1 MRPKGTPLTGQLD
14 ADACYRVLLAR
25 DRRFDG
31 LFFVAVSTTGIY
43 CRPICPART
52 PGRDRVTFYKRAAE
66 AEAAGFRACF
76 RCRPEV
82 APGNPTNAS
91 TDATS
96 QLVRQALSK
105 IEQGY
110 LNEQSLEDLAEN
122 LGVSSRHLRRSIEAE
137 VGVSPVMLAQ
147 TRRLALAKQLLH
159 DTNLP
164 MAKIAHASGFASVR
178 RFNGLVQSRFGRS
191 PTSLRKAHG
200 ESEKN
205 GTFTLRLDYRPP
217 FDWQHLLGFLGDRAM
232 HGIERV
238 EDDTYYRVVSVGN
251 GAAEISVKNDA
262 ARSRIVA
269 EIPVQLAPLAMD
281 LSNRLRR
288 LFDLDA
294 RPDVIEKELGH
305 DKWLG
310 PIVRKQKGTRLP
322 GAFDPFEIAIRSVLG
337 QQVTVAGATT
347 LAKRVVEKFGREVT
361 VDENGKSPC
370 ATGSLRRRIA
380 RIFPSADTIANASI
394 ADVRAIGMPEAR
406 AKTILAI
413 SRKISDGD
421 LVLASESDPETA
433 IASMTSIAGIGNF
446 TSHVVAMRAL
456 RYVDAFPS
464 SDLGVRKALNS
475 TNARELDGR
484 AEAWRPW
491 RAYAVIHLWRNAH
504 ANGG

>member
-1 MRPKGTPLTGQLD
+1 MQLD
-14 ADACYRVLLAR
+14 ADSCYKALLAR

-52 PGRDRVTFYKRAAE
+52 PGRDRVTFYRRAAE
-66 AEAAGFRACF
+66 AEQAGYRACF

-82 APGNPTNAS
+82 APGFATDAS
-91 TDATS
+91 TDAIPR
-96 QLVRQALSK
+96 LVSQALSK

-110 LNEQSLEDLAEN
+110 LNEQSLEALASE

-164 MAKIAHASGFASVR
+164 MTEIAHASGFASVR

-200 ESEKN
+200 DSAKR

-238 EDDTYYRVVSVGN
+238 EGDSYFRSIAIGN
-251 GAAEISVKNDA
+251 SAYEIEVKNDA
-262 ARSRIVA
+262 EKSRIVA
-269 EIPVQLAPLAMD
+269 EVPVQLAPLAMD

-294 RPDVIEKELGH
+294 RPDVIEKELGR
-305 DKWLG
+305 DKWLA
-310 PIVRKQKGTRLP
+310 PIVRKQRGTRLP
-322 GAFDPFEIAIRSVLG
+322 GAFDSFEIAVRSVLG

-347 LAKRVVEKFGREVT
+347 LAKRVVEKFGREVKLGS
-361 VDENGKSPC
+361 NG
-370 ATGSLRRRIA
+370 GSLNA
-380 RIFPSADTIANASI
+380 RIFPSADMIAKASI

-406 AKTILAI
+406 AKTLTVLAQ
-413 SRKISDGD
+413 KISDGD
-421 LVLASESDPETA
+421 LVLSPGSDPEAA
-433 IASMTSIAGIGNF
+433 IASMTSIVGIGNF

-475 TNARELDGR
+475 KNAREMGAR

-491 RAYAVIHLWRNAH
+491 RAYAVIHLWRNSH
-504 ANGG
+504 AKGG

>member
-1 MRPKGTPLTGQLD
+1 MGLD
-14 ADACYRVLLAR
+14 ADSCYKVLLAR

-31 LFFVAVSTTGIY
+31 LFFVGVSTTGIY

-52 PGRDRVTFYKRAAE
+52 PGRDRVTFFRHAAE
-66 AEAAGFRACF
+66 AEQAGYRACF

-82 APGNPTNAS
+82 APGNSTTAS

-96 QLVRQALSK
+96 RLVREGLSK
-105 IEQGY
+105 IAQGY
-110 LNEQSLEDLAEN
+110 LNEHFLEDLAEN

-164 MAKIAHASGFASVR
+164 MTEIAHASGFASVR
-178 RFNGLVQSRFGRS
+178 RFNALVQSRFGRS
-191 PTSLRKAHG
+191 PTSVRRAHG
-200 ESEKN
+200 ASGKG
-205 GTFTLRLDYRPP
+205 GTFALRLDYRPP
-217 FDWQHLLGFLGDRAM
+217 FDWQHLLEFLGDRAM
-232 HGIERV
+232 FGIERV
-238 EDDTYYRVVSVGN
+238 EGETYFRTVPIGN
-251 GAAEISVKNDA
+251 GAAEISVTNDA
-262 ARSRIVA
+262 VRSRIVA

-294 RPDVIEKELGH
+294 RPDVIEKELGR

-310 PIVRKQKGTRLP
+310 PIVKKQRGTRLP

-347 LAKRVVEKFGREVT
+347 LAKRVVEKFGREVSIG
-361 VDENGKSPC
+361 EHGKS
-370 ATGSLRRRIA
+370 RIA
-380 RIFPSADTIANASI
+380 RIFPSAETMANASL

-406 AKTILAI
+406 AKTVLAI
-413 SRKISDGD
+413 ARKIADGD
-421 LVLASESDPETA
+421 LVLTAGADPEVA
-433 IASMTSIAGIGNF
+433 IASMTDIAGVGNF

-464 SDLGVRKALNS
+464 SDLGVRKALAS
-475 TNARELDGR
+475 KNARELEGR

>member
-1 MRPKGTPLTGQLD
+1 MQLD
-14 ADACYRVLLAR
+14 ADSCYKALLAR

-52 PGRDRVTFYKRAAE
+52 PGRDRVTFYRRAAE
-66 AEAAGFRACF
+66 AEQAGYRACF

-82 APGNPTNAS
+82 APGNTTDAS
-91 TDATS
+91 TDAIPR
-96 QLVRQALSK
+96 LVSLALSK

-110 LNEQSLEDLAEN
+110 LNEQSLEDLATSLN
-122 LGVSSRHLRRSIEAE
+122 VSSRHLRRSIEAE

-164 MAKIAHASGFASVR
+164 MAEIAHASGFASVR

-200 ESEKN
+200 ESAKR

-217 FDWQHLLGFLGDRAM
+217 FDWHHLLGFLGDRAM
-232 HGIERV
+232 HGVERV
-238 EDDTYYRVVSVGN
+238 EGN
-251 GAAEISVKNDA
+251 SYFRTIAMGNAAYEIEVNNDA
-262 ARSRIVA
+262 EKSRIVA
-269 EIPVQLAPLAMD
+269 EVPVQLAPLAMD

-294 RPDVIEKELGH
+294 RPDVIEKELGR
-305 DKWLG
+305 DKWLA
-310 PIVRKQKGTRLP
+310 PIVKKQRGTRLP
-322 GAFDPFEIAIRSVLG
+322 GAFDSFEIAIRSVLG

-347 LAKRVVEKFGREVT
+347 LAKRVVEKFGREVKIGS
-361 VDENGKSPC
+361 NGGSPRG
-370 ATGSLRRRIA
+370 TGSLRSEIA
-380 RIFPSADTIANASI
+380 RIFPSADVIANASL

-406 AKTILAI
+406 AKTLLAI

-421 LVLASESDPETA
+421 LVLSAGSDPEAA
-433 IASMTSIAGIGNF
+433 IASMTSIVGIGNF

-475 TNARELDGR
+475 KSARELDRR

-491 RAYAVIHLWRNAH
+491 RAYAVIHLWRNFH

>member
-1 MRPKGTPLTGQLD
+1 MQLD
-14 ADACYRVLLAR
+14 ADACYKVLLAR

-52 PGRDRVTFYKRAAE
+52 PGRDRVTFYKHAAE
-66 AEAAGFRACF
+66 AENAGYRACF

-82 APGNPTNAS
+82 APGNSTTAS

-96 QLVRQALSK
+96 QLVRLALSK

-110 LNEQSLEDLAEN
+110 LNEQSLEDLASSLN
-122 LGVSSRHLRRSIEAE
+122 VSSRHLRRSIEAE

-164 MAKIAHASGFASVR
+164 MAEIAHASGFASVR

-200 ESEKN
+200 ESAKR

-238 EDDTYYRVVSVGN
+238 EDGSYFRSIALGN
-251 GAAEISVKNDA
+251 RAYEIEVRNDA
-262 ARSRIVA
+262 EKSRIVA
-269 EIPVQLAPLAMD
+269 EVPVQLAPLAMD

-294 RPDVIEKELGH
+294 RPDVIEKELGR

-310 PIVRKQKGTRLP
+310 PIVKKQRGTRLP
-322 GAFDPFEIAIRSVLG
+322 GAFDSFEIAIRSVLG

-347 LAKRVVEKFGREVT
+347 LAKRVVEKFGREVSIG
-361 VDENGKSPC
+361 ENGKS
-370 ATGSLRRRIA
+370 TRSQIA
-380 RIFPSADTIANASI
+380 RIFPSAETIANASL

-406 AKTILAI
+406 AKTLLAI
-413 SRKISDGD
+413 SQKISDGR
-421 LVLASESDPETA
+421 LVLEAGSDPEIA

-475 TNARELDGR
+475 KNARELDGR
-484 AEAWRPW
+484 AESWRPW

>member
-1 MRPKGTPLTGQLD
+1 MGPTGTARSWQLD
-14 ADACYRVLLAR
+14 ADRCYKVLLAR

-52 PGRDRVTFYKRAAE
+52 PRRDRVAFYRHAAE
-66 AEAAGFRACF
+66 AENAGYRACF

-82 APGNPTNAS
+82 APRHSDAS
-91 TDATS
+91 TDAIPR
-96 QLVRQALSK
+96 LVDAALSK

-110 LNEQSLEDLAEN
+110 LNEHSLEDLAAD
-122 LGVSSRHLRRSIEAE
+122 LDVSSRHLRRSIEAE

-164 MAKIAHASGFASVR
+164 MAEIAHASGFASVR

-191 PTSLRKAHG
+191 PTSLRDRREPRPRGKANG
-200 ESEKN
+200 ESKKN

-217 FDWQHLLGFLGDRAM
+217 FDWHHFLEFLGDRAM
-232 HGIERV
+232 FGIERV
-238 EDDTYYRVVSVGN
+238 EGETYFRTVPIGN
-251 GAAEISVKNDA
+251 GAAEISVTNDS

-269 EIPVQLAPLAMD
+269 EVPVQLAPLAMD

-294 RPDVIEKELGH
+294 RPDVIEKELGR

-310 PIVRKQKGTRLP
+310 PIVKKQRGTRLP

-347 LAKRVVEKFGREVT
+347 LAKRVVEKFGREVSI
-361 VDENGKSPC
+361 DENGKS
-370 ATGSLRRRIA
+370 SIA
-380 RIFPSADTIANASI
+380 RIFPSAETIANARI

-406 AKTILAI
+406 AKTIVAI
-413 SRKISDGD
+413 SRKIADGD
-421 LVLASESDPETA
+421 LILTTGADPQIA
-433 IASMTSIAGIGNF
+433 IASMTDIAGIGNF

-464 SDLGVRKALNS
+464 SDLGVRKALGSKNS
-475 TNARELDGR
+475 KELVGR

>member
-1 MRPKGTPLTGQLD
+1 MRLD
-14 ADACYRVLLAR
+14 PDACYKVLLAR

-52 PGRDRVTFYKRAAE
+52 PGRDRVTFYRHAAE
-66 AEAAGFRACF
+66 AEQAGYRACF

-82 APGNPTNAS
+82 APRNSEAS
-91 TDATS
+91 TDAIPR
-96 QLVRQALSK
+96 LVRQALSK

-110 LNEQSLEDLAEN
+110 LNDQSLEDLAVS

-137 VGVSPVMLAQ
+137 IGVSPVMLAQ

-164 MAKIAHASGFASVR
+164 MAEIAHAAGFASVR
-178 RFNGLVQSRFGRS
+178 RFNALVQSRFGRS
-191 PTSLRKAHG
+191 PTSLRKTHG
-200 ESEKN
+200 ESAKR

-238 EDDTYYRVVSVGN
+238 EGGSYFRSIAMGDSAY
-251 GAAEISVKNDA
+251 EIEVTNDA
-262 ARSRIVA
+262 QRSRIVA
-269 EIPVQLAPLAMD
+269 EVPVQLAPLAMD
-281 LSNRLRR
+281 LSNRLRQ

-294 RPDVIEKELGH
+294 RPDVIEKELGR

-310 PIVRKQKGTRLP
+310 PIVKKQRGTRLP
-322 GAFDPFEIAIRSVLG
+322 GAFDSFEIAVRSVLG

-347 LAKRVVEKFGREVT
+347 LAKRVVEKFGRQVS
-361 VDENGKSPC
+361 VGENG
-370 ATGSLRRRIA
+370 GSSIA
-380 RIFPSADTIANASI
+380 RIFPSADTIANASL

-406 AKTILAI
+406 AKTLTALAQ
-413 SRKISDGD
+413 KISDGD
-421 LVLASESDPETA
+421 LVLAAGADPEAAIESMTA
-433 IASMTSIAGIGNF
+433 ISGIGNF
-446 TSHVVAMRAL
+446 TSQVVAMRAL

-475 TNARELDGR
+475 KNARELDGR

-491 RAYAVIHLWRNAH
+491 RAYAVIHLWRNSH